1 LYLTAGALA
10 AIVLLAAMLH
20 LLLGRTPTLWTFVL
34 PVVLALVAVGIVVG
48 IAEWR
53 RRFIDDCR
61 SEALDLIARWTPIA
75 ESNNKEKGESRDDEK
90 EIKRAERA
98 LRSTG
103 AMQTQSP

>member
-10 AIVLLAAMLH
+10 AIVLLAAMLR